1 MKFKGL
7 LLGAALVL
15 LLATPSYSF
24 VSECYEEECALPSA
38 GSASEFLLDD
48 LNSLPEIDDF
58 VSFATDGQFWPTE
71 GIVTGHFGK
80 WRGGRRS
87 GHYHAGVDIAAPTG
101 TPIVAPFEGVVTFTG
116 RKGGYGLT
124 VIIDHGDG
132 VATLYGHNS
141 NILVSEGQRV
151 EKGDLIS
158 KVGSTGRSSGP
169 HLHYEVRKEGSP
181 VNPLTWT
188 AKLQTLR
195 AGI

>member
-7 LLGAALVL
+7 LMAAALVL
-15 LLATPSYSF
+15 LFAKPSF
-24 VSECYEEECALPSA
+24 AIVNECYEEECALPSA
-38 GSASEFLLDD
+38 NSASEFLLDD
-48 LNSLPEIDDF
+48 LNSLPEIDEL
-58 VSFATDGQFWPTE
+58 VSYTTDGQFWPTQ
-71 GIVTGHFGK
+71 GIITGHFGK

-87 GHYHAGVDIAAPTG
+87 GHYHAGVDIAAPVG
-101 TPIVAPFEGVVTFTG
+101 TQIVAPIDGTVEFVG

-124 VIIDHGDG
+124 LIIDHGDG

-141 NILVSEGQRV
+141 DILVEEGQKV
-151 EKGDLIS
+151 KKGQSIS

-169 HLHYEVRKEGSP
+169 HLHYEVRMEGYP
-181 VNPLTWT
+181 VNPLAWT